1 MKSDTVSLVITSCD
15 RFDLFE
21 KTLESFF
28 KYNTYELNQ
37 IIIIEDSGKE
47 EKLNKVLNKFNN
59 INFLTIVNH
68 EK

>member
-15 RFDLFE
+15 RFDLLE
-21 KTLESFF
+21 KTLESF
-28 KYNTYELNQ
+28 YELNQ

-47 EKLNKVLNKFNN
+47 KKLNKVLNKFNN